1 MSDNTQQ
8 LIDQVKTTYAN
19 NSALKII
26 GGNSKDFLQACST
39 DASLKMTSHAG
50 VVNYEPTELVLTARA
65 GTPVVE
71 IEQLLADNGQYLS
84 CEPPHFTE
92 NTTIGGAVATGMG
105 GPRRPWGGA
114 PRDVLLGCR
123 LLTGTGDVMRF
134 GGEVMKNVAG
144 YDVSRLM
151 AGAQGSLG
159 VILEVSL
166 KVLPAPSKTI
176 TLTQTLSESE
186 AQQKMLELAAT
197 PMPLSGACYFNGQL
211 YIRLSGAHASVN
223 AWSKK
228 IGGERLAENN
238 TFWERLRDHKLDFF
252 DRSSPVWRISL
263 PTAAPALTCA
273 ESSLIDWA
281 GGQRWITSNAAP
293 EEIKTEA
300 QALKGHAKQFYG
312 NASPEPWAMSSQPAL
327 APIHKR
333 LKETFDPKRI
343 FNPGTHAD
351 L

>member
-8 LIDQVKTTYAN
+8 LIDQVQSAHTN
-19 NSALKII
+19 NSTLKIV
-26 GGNSKDFLQACST
+26 GGNSKDFLQACT
-39 DASLKMTSHAG
+39 ANDTLEMTSHAG

-65 GTPVVE
+65 GTPIVE
-71 IEQLLADNGQYLS
+71 IEKLLADNGQYLS
-84 CEPPHFTE
+84 FEPPHFSE
-92 NTTIGGAVATGMG
+92 NTTIGGAVASGMG

-159 VILEVSL
+159 VLLEVSL

-176 TLTQTLSESE
+176 TLTQGLSETE
-186 AQQKMLELAAT
+186 AHQTMRELAAK
-197 PMPLSGACYFNGQL
+197 PIPLSGVCFANGQL

-238 TFWERLRDHKLDFF
+238 TFWERLRDHQLDFF
-252 DRSSPVWRISL
+252 DRSQPVWRISL
-263 PTAAPALTCA
+263 PPAAPAINCA
-273 ESSLIDWA
+273 DSTLMDWA
-281 GGQRWITSNAAP
+281 GGQRWIISDAVP
-293 EEIKTEA
+293 EQIKAEA
-300 QALKGHAKQFYG
+300 LNLKGHAKQFYG
-312 NASPEPWAMSSQPAL
+312 NALPEPWAMSSQVAL
-327 APIHKR
+327 GPIQKR

-343 FNPGTHAD
+343 FNPGTHAN

>member
-8 LIDQVKTTYAN
+8 LIDQVKTAYAN
-19 NSALKII
+19 DSALKII

-39 DASLKMTSHAG
+39 DASLEMTSHAG

-84 CEPPHFTE
+84 FEPPHFTE
-92 NTTIGGAVATGMG
+92 NTTIGGAVASGMG

-186 AQQKMLELAAT
+186 AQQKMRELAAT

-228 IGGERLAENN
+228 IGGDHLAENN

-263 PTAAPALTCA
+263 PPAAPALTCA
-273 ESSLIDWA
+273 GSSLIDWA

>member
-1 MSDNTQQ
+1 MTDNTQQ
-8 LIDQVKTTYAN
+8 LIDQV
-19 NSALKII
+19 NSALTNNTALKIV
-26 GGNSKDFLQACST
+26 GGNSKAFLQACNAPDT
-39 DASLKMTSHAG
+39 LEMTSHAG

-65 GTPVVE
+65 GTPILE
-71 IEQLLADNGQYLS
+71 IEKLLADNGQYLS
-84 CEPPHFTE
+84 FEPPHFSE
-92 NTTIGGAVATGMG
+92 NATIGGAVASGMG

-159 VILEVSL
+159 VLLEVSL
-166 KVLPAPSKTI
+166 KVLPAPGKTI
-176 TLTQTLSESE
+176 TLTQDLSEPE
-186 AQQKMLELAAT
+186 AHQKMRELAAI
-197 PMPLSGACYFNGQL
+197 PMPLSGACYINGQL

-223 AWSKK
+223 TWGKK

-238 TFWERLRDHKLDFF
+238 TFWERLRDHQLDFF
-252 DRSSPVWRISL
+252 DRSKPVWRISL
-263 PTAAPALTCA
+263 PPAAPSLAFADST
-273 ESSLIDWA
+273 LIDWA
-281 GGQRWITSNAAP
+281 GGQRWIVSDAVP
-293 EEIKTEA
+293 EQIKAEA
-300 QALKGHAKQFYG
+300 LKLKGHAKQFYG
-312 NASPEPWAMSSQPAL
+312 NASPEPWAMSSQAAL
-327 APIHKR
+327 APIQKR
-333 LKETFDPKRI
+333 LKETFDPKHI

>member
-1 MSDNTQQ
+1 MTDNTQQ
-8 LIDQVKTTYAN
+8 LIDQVKSAKTNNTT
-19 NSALKII
+19 LKIV
-26 GGNSKDFLQACST
+26 GGNSKAFLQACKAP
-39 DASLKMTSHAG
+39 DSLEMTSHAG
-50 VVNYEPTELVLTARA
+50 VVNYEPTELVLTART
-65 GTPVVE
+65 GTPIVE
-71 IEQLLADNGQYLS
+71 IEKLLADNGQYLS
-84 CEPPHFTE
+84 FEPPHFTE
-92 NTTIGGAVATGMG
+92 NTTIGGVVASGMG

-186 AQQKMLELAAT
+186 AQQKMRELAAR

-252 DRSSPVWRISL
+252 DRPSPVWRISL
-263 PTAAPALTCA
+263 PPAAPAIACA

-281 GGQRWITSNAAP
+281 GGQRWIISNVAS
-293 EEIKTEA
+293 EEIKNEA